1 MNIAYSTDENYAIHA
16 YISLASLLDN
26 NKEVKEIVCYLIDN
40 RLSLETRR
48 SFQELMNLYQTEQCV
63 RILKFIDFTQ
73 YEKLVIDATPCG
85 SLSTYGR
92 IFLPDLCDAD
102 RILYI
107 DCDTLV
113 IGRLDDLYSINLEDY
128 AVAGVQ
134 DIVALNIRKQVGLDY
149 GDRYI
154 NAGVSLINLDY
165 WRKNNGQ
172 KRCLDFI
179 NAYDGKVPF
188 EDQGTINGV
197 FRGHIKIVSP
207 KFNMMNPLLD
217 YSGSQIAA
225 YMDIENYYSDAEVKI
240 AKSDIRLVHFTAGY
254 YLRPWFENSNHPYRQ
269 IYKDYR
275 AKTPWKDVPLQ
286 ASVKRITTKDKIS
299 HLLHKCCPAK
309 VFRFAKSIIKKTNK
323 VLKS

>member
-1 MNIAYSTDENYAIHA
+1 MNIAYSTDENYAVHA
-16 YISLASLLDN
+16 YISLASLLDH
-26 NKEVKEIVCYLIDN
+26 NKEVREIVCYLIDN
-40 RLSLETRR
+40 RLSLDTLH
-48 SFQELMNLYQTEQCV
+48 SFQELMDSYQTEHCL
-63 RILKFIDFTQ
+63 RTLKFIDFTE
-73 YEKLVIDATPCG
+73 YEKFVIDATPCG

-92 IFLPDLCDAD
+92 IFLPDLCNAD

-107 DCDTLV
+107 DCDTIV
-113 IGRLDDLYSINLEDY
+113 VGRLDDLYSINLEEF

-134 DIVALNIRKQVGLDY
+134 DIVALPIRKKVGLDY

-179 NAYDGKVPF
+179 KAYDGNVPF

-197 FRGHIKIVSP
+197 FKGHIKIVSP

-225 YMDIENYYSDAEVKI
+225 YMDVENYYSDAEVKM
-240 AKSDIRLVHFTAGY
+240 AKEDIRLVHFTAGY
-254 YLRPWFENSNHPYRQ
+254 YLRPWFENSNHPFRQ
-269 IYKDYR
+269 MYKDYR
-275 AKTPWKDVPLQ
+275 MKSPWKAVPLQ
-286 ASVKRITTKDKIS
+286 PAVKRITAKDKLNHTIRK
-299 HLLHKCCPAK
+299 LCPAK
-309 VFRFAKSIIKKTNK
+309 VFRFAKRIIK
-323 VLKS
+323 